1 MEKRRA
7 KINMDRFIKKILIVA
22 ALFLPASIFA
32 QEILDIKDVIRI
44 GLDNNYDLKI
54 VRNEQEISDNN
65 VTLGNAG
72 FLPTLGLNSGYN
84 IRESSGDNIPAD
96 GNRNEVTTSGTQTLD
111 AAVNLN
117 WTLFEGF
124 RVQTNHKRLK
134 ELQTMGELNTRL
146 SIEDFIANI
155 SAEYYNFV
163 QQRQLLKNL
172 QQAVDL
178 SRERLRIVEARYQIG
193 SFSRLDLQQAKVD
206 FNTDSSQLIQQYE
219 VLHSS
224 RIKLNEL
231 MGSHNPE
238 RTFSAADS
246 TINVNRLLQ
255 KGELYNDMMQN
266 NTSLLLS
273 EKNKVLSELDLKT
286 LQSQNYPYLRLNGS
300 YGFTHYN
307 YNTGSLD
314 QQRNWGPSAGITL
327 GFNIFDGFNRKREQK
342 NARIRINNQ
351 ELQVDR
357 QKLYLQSD
365 FANMWLAY
373 QNNIQLAMLEKESLE
388 NAQLNYE
395 IAMERYLLG
404 DLSGILLR
412 EAQVSLLNAEQR
424 LVSAQYRTKLY
435 EISLMQISG
444 RIGYMLD
451 DENQ

>member
-1 MEKRRA
+1 MYS
-7 KINMDRFIKKILIVA
+7 NIKHIFLAITVILSSS
-22 ALFLPASIFA
+22 LYA
-32 QEILDIKDVIRI
+32 QEVLDINDIIRI
-44 GLDNNYDLKI
+44 GLESNYDLKI
-54 VRNEQEISDNN
+54 VRNEQVISDNN

-84 IRESSGDNIPAD
+84 IRENSSDNVPSGSSRTDAS
-96 GNRNEVTTSGTQTLD
+96 TTGTQTLD
-111 AAVNLN
+111 ASVNLN
-117 WTLFEGF
+117 WTIFEGF
-124 RVQTNHKRLK
+124 KVQTNHKRLK
-134 ELQTMGELNTRL
+134 ELQSMGELNTRL
-146 SIEDFIANI
+146 GIEDFIANI
-155 SAEYYNFV
+155 SAEYFNYV
-163 QQRQLLKNL
+163 QQKQLLNNL

-178 SRERLRIVEARYQIG
+178 SRERLRVVEARYQVG

-238 RTFSAADS
+238 NAFTAADT
-246 TINVNRLLQ
+246 TITVNRFLQ
-255 KGELYNDMMQN
+255 KDELYDDMMKN
-266 NTSLLLS
+266 NTLLLLS
-273 EKNKVLSELDLKT
+273 EKNKSLSELELKS

-307 YNTGSLD
+307 YNSGNLD

-351 ELQVDR
+351 ELKVDR

-373 QNNIQLAMLEKESLE
+373 QNNIQLAIFEEESLE
-388 NAQLNYE
+388 NAQQNYE

-424 LVSAQYRTKLY
+424 LVSAKYRTKLY

-444 RIGYMLD
+444 RVGELVK
-451 DENQ
+451 E

>member
-1 MEKRRA
+1 MKRT
-7 KINMDRFIKKILIVA
+7 IQNIFIAIALIVPSTI
-22 ALFLPASIFA
+22 LS
-32 QEILDIKDVIRI
+32 QEVLDLNDIIRI
-44 GLDNNYDLKI
+44 GLENNYDLQI
-54 VRNEQEISDNN
+54 IRNEQQISDNN

-72 FLPTLGLNSGYN
+72 YLPTVGLTSGYN
-84 IRESSGDNIPAD
+84 IRESSSNNTPA
-96 GNRNEVTTSGTQTLD
+96 GGEKTATASSGTQTLD

-146 SIEDFIANI
+146 RIEDFLADI

-163 QQRQLLKNL
+163 QQKQLLKNL

-178 SRERLRIVEARYQIG
+178 SRERLRIVAARYQIG

-231 MGSHNPE
+231 MGLHNPE
-238 RTFSAADS
+238 QEFVAADS
-246 TINVNRLLQ
+246 AISVNKLLQ
-255 KGELYNDMMQN
+255 KQALYDDMMQN
-266 NTSLLLS
+266 NTLLLLS
-273 EKNKVLSELDLKT
+273 EKNKTLSKLDLKT

-300 YGFTHYN
+300 YGYTHYN
-307 YNTGSLD
+307 YSNGSLD

-327 GFNIFDGFNRKREQK
+327 GFNIFDGFNRRREQK

-351 ELQVDR
+351 ELQTDR

-365 FANMWLAY
+365 FANMWVAY
-373 QNNIQLAMLEKESLE
+373 QNNILLAELEKESLE
-388 NAQLNYE
+388 NAQLNHD
-395 IAMERYLLG
+395 IAMERYLIG
-404 DLSGILLR
+404 DLSGIQLR

-424 LVSAQYRTKLY
+424 LVNAQYRTKLY

-444 RIGYMLD
+444 RAGMLIT
-451 DENQ
+451 EH

>member
-1 MEKRRA
+1 MKRT
-7 KINMDRFIKKILIVA
+7 IQNIFIAIALIVPSTI
-22 ALFLPASIFA
+22 LS
-32 QEILDIKDVIRI
+32 QEVLDLNDIIRI
-44 GLDNNYDLKI
+44 GLENNYDLQI
-54 VRNEQEISDNN
+54 IRNEQQISDNN

-72 FLPTLGLNSGYN
+72 YLPTVGLTSGYN
-84 IRESSGDNIPAD
+84 IRESSSNNTPA
-96 GNRNEVTTSGTQTLD
+96 GGEKTATASSGTQTLD

-146 SIEDFIANI
+146 RIEDFLADI

-163 QQRQLLKNL
+163 QQKQLLKNL

-231 MGSHNPE
+231 MGLHNPE
-238 RTFSAADS
+238 QEFAAADS
-246 TINVNRLLQ
+246 AISVNKLLQ
-255 KGELYNDMMQN
+255 KQALYDDMMQN
-266 NTSLLLS
+266 NTLLLLS
-273 EKNKVLSELDLKT
+273 EKNKTLSKLDLKT

-300 YGFTHYN
+300 YGYTHYN
-307 YNTGSLD
+307 YSNGSLD

-327 GFNIFDGFNRKREQK
+327 GFNIFDGFNRRREQK

-351 ELQVDR
+351 ELQTDR

-365 FANMWLAY
+365 FANMWVAY
-373 QNNIQLAMLEKESLE
+373 QNNILLAELEKESLE
-388 NAQLNYE
+388 NAQLNHD
-395 IAMERYLLG
+395 IAMERYLIG
-404 DLSGILLR
+404 DLSGIQLR

-424 LVSAQYRTKLY
+424 LVNAQYRTKLY

-444 RIGYMLD
+444 RAGMLIT
-451 DENQ
+451 EH